1 MKLIPCILLFAIVA
15 TTQAEEVSTLL
26 GRGKIKLKQPHG
38 VTWEKGKL
46 YVVDSSNHRILRVD

>member
-26 GRGKIKLKQPHG
+26 GRGKIKLKQHTG
-38 VTWEKGKL
+38 TV
-46 YVVDSSNHRILRVD
+46 